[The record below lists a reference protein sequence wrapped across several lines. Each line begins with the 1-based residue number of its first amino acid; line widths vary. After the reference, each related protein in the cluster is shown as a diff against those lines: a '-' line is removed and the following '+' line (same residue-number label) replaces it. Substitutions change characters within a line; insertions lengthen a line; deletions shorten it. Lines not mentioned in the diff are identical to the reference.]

1 MINQEQYK
9 IIENC
14 VMKDY
19 KNTTGIVVMKKG
31 QLMFEQYFNDCNAES
46 MVHVYSVTKSIVSIL
61 IGIAL
66 DQGII
71 KSIDQKVLDFFPEYV
86 IKRGEKMIQQI
97 TLRDLLIM
105 QAPFKYRIPPYI
117 KYFTSDDWLKFT
129 LDLLGGRKPVETFNY
144 TPLIG
149 PDIFTGILR
158 RASGQ
163 SVLEFARESLFEPLG
178 IKVEKSIYFNSKKEQ
193 MDFNKAKDISGW
205 AADLTGLNAGGWGLT
220 LSTLDMAKIGQLYL
234 DNGVWED
241 KQIVSEQW
249 VRLSTQRQNFW
260 EREKLAYG
268 YLWWVVDEEKRSAA
282 AVGDGGNVIYYNTE
296 HDLVIA
302 VTSHFVP
309 RAKDRLAFIKNTIEP
324 LFTD

>member
-1 MINQEQYK
+1 M
-9 IIENC
+9 
-14 VMKDY
+14 
-19 KNTTGIVVMKKG
+19 
-31 QLMFEQYFNDCNAES
+31 
-46 MVHVYSVTKSIVSIL
+46 
-61 IGIAL
+61 
-66 DQGII
+66 
-71 KSIDQKVLDFFPEYV
+71 
-86 IKRGEKMIQQI
+86 
-97 TLRDLLIM
+97 
-105 QAPFKYRIPPYI
+105 
-117 KYFTSDDWLKFT
+117 
-129 LDLLGGRKPVETFNY
+129 
-144 TPLIG
+144 
-149 PDIFTGILR
+149 
-158 RASGQ
+158 
-163 SVLEFARESLFEPLG
+163 LEFARESLFEPLG